1 MWKSTQR
8 SKNSIIWI
16 FCLGLKL
23 FQAPTPV
30 RDWKFQMKGNE
41 FPDGSGEEGWPKEY
55 FFPWSHMVPLC
66 FLTFSL
72 LPAVGQGLFTVSN
85 QEQDVKIIWVL
96 SAKGTMASL
105 HVKSLDTLAENK
117 LAGFFLIFFLP
128 QNFNPI
134 CKRTYLQRKKT
145 FNPLHPKINMHILHA
160 VVL

>member
-1 MWKSTQR
+1 MNFLTVGVKR
-8 SKNSIIWI
+8 
-16 FCLGLKL
+16 
-23 FQAPTPV
+23 
-30 RDWKFQMKGNE
+30 
-41 FPDGSGEEGWPKEY
+41 GWLREY
-55 FFPWSHMVPLC
+55 IFPWSHMVPLC

-72 LPAVGQGLFTVSN
+72 LPAVEQGLFTVSN
-85 QEQDVKIIWVL
+85 QEQDVKILWVL

-145 FNPLHPKINMHILHA
+145 SNPLHTNINMHIFHTVFYKVPKL
-160 VVL
+160 LKRRICSTTESFLSWWSLSIFLWP